1 MDKRFLIFFISIT
14 FLCDSNQ
21 NRIGYGTFNLGEDKN
36 GTNWM
41 YISSNYTLIFDK
53 VYTSTSGFNLYF
65 PFVLIEAYHI
75 PNLTL
80 ILKNENNI
88 VVNNIG
94 DLFGVHAFNFRG
106 NKETKFIIQG
116 DGKLIINFIVDNE
129 NYDTSCGLLVS
140 QSSLIIKENA
150 KIEITMKYPGDL
162 IGLHIFNGDLFMEG
176 NSQISV
182 YLGNEEG
189 RLKGIKCE
197 NIFLSGNV
205 TINSSILSKEE
216 SNVEWIY
223 PYSSI
228 RLSNDTNVTFISNGT
243 MTLPDEFFSY
253 IGDAPIIINA
263 NKTLEDLKKSHK
275 LTQLN
280 ESEPIILSN
289 YFIEKNNENNNSQFI
304 RIALFI
310 FLNLIL
316 IL

>member
-1 MDKRFLIFFISIT
+1 
-14 FLCDSNQ
+14 
-21 NRIGYGTFNLGEDKN
+21 
-36 GTNWM
+36 
-41 YISSNYTLIFDK
+41 
-53 VYTSTSGFNLYF
+53 
-65 PFVLIEAYHI
+65 
-75 PNLTL
+75 
-80 ILKNENNI
+80 
-88 VVNNIG
+88 
-94 DLFGVHAFNFRG
+94 
-106 NKETKFIIQG
+106 
-116 DGKLIINFIVDNE
+116 
-129 NYDTSCGLLVS
+129 
-140 QSSLIIKENA
+140 
-150 KIEITMKYPGDL
+150 MKYPGDL

-228 RLSNDTNVTFISNGT
+228 RLSNDTNATFISNGT

-263 NKTLEDLKKSHK
+263 NQTLEDLKKSHK

-280 ESEPIILSN
+280 ESEPIIFSN

-310 FLNLIL
+310 FLNLLL

>member
-14 FLCDSNQ
+14 FFCDSNQ

-116 DGKLIINFIVDNE
+116 DGKLTNNFQIILQTVKFIVIYYKYYLKYNLSYSFLI
-129 NYDTSCGLLVS
+129 NILLKV
-140 QSSLIIKENA
+140 
-150 KIEITMKYPGDL
+150 
-162 IGLHIFNGDLFMEG
+162 
-176 NSQISV
+176 
-182 YLGNEEG
+182 
-189 RLKGIKCE
+189 
-197 NIFLSGNV
+197 
-205 TINSSILSKEE
+205 
-216 SNVEWIY
+216 IY
-223 PYSSI
+223 E
-228 RLSNDTNVTFISNGT
+228 T
-243 MTLPDEFFSY
+243 
-253 IGDAPIIINA
+253 
-263 NKTLEDLKKSHK
+263 
-275 LTQLN
+275 
-280 ESEPIILSN
+280 
-289 YFIEKNNENNNSQFI
+289 
-304 RIALFI
+304 
-310 FLNLIL
+310 
-316 IL
+316 